1 VSQTTTM
8 PPLAAAMSP
17 ADMHAACAA
26 LREMIGPPAQVYAD
40 VSAGP
45 HADGHATVAVYPD
58 GICHGTTAKR
68 FRGMDWGA
76 LFEQA
81 RQWAVSYCVIAHDRA
96 LRRMALAII
105 DLTDQHGSC
114 TADALRRAGHAVTPE
129 MVEAAC
135 QRASEMSGNAPFRVE
150 GV

>member
-1 VSQTTTM
+1 M

-17 ADMHAACAA
+17 ADLCAACAEV
-26 LREMIGPPAQVYAD
+26 REMLGSAAQVYAD
-40 VSAGP
+40 VSAG
-45 HADGHATVAVYPD
+45 AYSERQATVAVYPD
-58 GICHGTTAKR
+58 GICSGTTAKR
-68 FRGMDWGA
+68 FHGTDWGA

-81 RQWAVSYCVIAHDRA
+81 RQWAVSYRVIAHDRA

-105 DLTDQHGSC
+105 DLTDQHGYC
-114 TADALRRAGHAVTPE
+114 AADALRRAGHAVTPE

-135 QRASEMSGNAPFRVE
+135 QRASEMAGNGPFKVE